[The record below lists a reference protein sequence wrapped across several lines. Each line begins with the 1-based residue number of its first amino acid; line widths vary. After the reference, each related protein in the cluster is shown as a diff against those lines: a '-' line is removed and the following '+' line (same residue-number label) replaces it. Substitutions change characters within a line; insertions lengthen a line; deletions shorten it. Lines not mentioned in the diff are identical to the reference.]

1 MRGNSF
7 SVVKFRGGM
16 TFITIFHPCWE
27 HLRGTSAVA
36 VTSGINCLG
45 NVRGMM
51 HITGNMNVNSPG
63 SLFCAHTHIH
73 TVNNMRN
80 GQRATL
86 FNVNWRVQVAKLIL
100 VPQDPTCSS
109 VFCCSCL
116 ESFHKHKV
124 FLEELI
130 LLDSALITHIACRQ
144 KMALQA
150 IRWETIILF

>member
-1 MRGNSF
+1 
-7 SVVKFRGGM
+7 
-16 TFITIFHPCWE
+16 
-27 HLRGTSAVA
+27 
-36 VTSGINCLG
+36 
-45 NVRGMM
+45 M

-63 SLFCAHTHIH
+63 SLFCAHTHTYIH
-73 TVNNMRN
+73 TANNMRN

-86 FNVNWRVQVAKLIL
+86 FSVNWRVQDAKLIL
-100 VPQDPTCSS
+100 VPQDPTSS
-109 VFCCSCL
+109 LVFCCSCL